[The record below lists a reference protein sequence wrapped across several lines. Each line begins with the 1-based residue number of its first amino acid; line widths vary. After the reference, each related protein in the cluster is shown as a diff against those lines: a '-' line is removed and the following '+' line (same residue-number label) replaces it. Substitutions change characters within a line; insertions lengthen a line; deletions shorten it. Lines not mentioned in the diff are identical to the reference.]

1 MSYSFAFVVASKE
14 AAKAR
19 VAEEF
24 DNVVKW
30 QPIHARDRAA
40 VLANANA
47 VIDLLEEKPDEDVS
61 VWCNGYVSWRTMGDE
76 QPNATPLTGAS
87 ITTSASCITRKASA

>member
-1 MSYSFAFVVASKE
+1 MSYSFNFVVASKE

-47 VIDLLEEKPDEDVS
+47 VIDLLEDKPDQDVS
-61 VWCNGYVSWRTMGDE
+61 VSSNGYLSWEVMGNDD
-76 QPNATPLTGAS
+76 PNATPLTGVA
-87 ITTSASCITRKASA
+87 ITTSAHYVPRKA